1 MGANPRN
8 LRDLD
13 VDVGESGRGAL
24 QARSG
29 WSIAGFGVPLYTV
42 GFLLLQTVL
51 GTLYAEHRFGRLE
64 SSVERYAEDRRDLY
78 KQGDATRDL
87 ARRDDQIEELKRRL
101 AAVEANQVGRGR

>member
-8 LRDLD
+8 LRELD
-13 VDVGESGRGAL
+13 VDVGESGRAAAH
-24 QARSG
+24 ARPG

-42 GFLLLQTVL
+42 GLLLGQTVL
-51 GTLYAEHRFGRLE
+51 GTLYMEHRFGRLE
-64 SSVERYAEDRRDLY
+64 SSVDRFTEDRRELY

>member
-13 VDVGESGRGAL
+13 VDVGESGRGAA
-24 QARSG
+24 QARPG

-42 GFLLLQTVL
+42 GFLLFQSVL

-64 SSVERYAEDRRDLY
+64 SSVERYAEDRHDQY
-78 KQGDATRDL
+78 KQSDATRDQ
-87 ARRDDQIEELKRRL
+87 ARLYDQIEELKRRL